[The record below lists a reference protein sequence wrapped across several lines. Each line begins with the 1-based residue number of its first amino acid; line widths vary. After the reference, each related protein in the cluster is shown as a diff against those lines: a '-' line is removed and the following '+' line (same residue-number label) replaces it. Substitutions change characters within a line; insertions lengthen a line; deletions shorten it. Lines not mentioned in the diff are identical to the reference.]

1 MSKDYEF
8 KIQSFAPDEDL
19 TDDVSKMYMDMLD
32 NLMKNKQVRNIAMT
46 GDLGIGKSTL
56 IRNYERKYPK
66 SFSRKKYVY
75 LSVTDMKVKSAGEAL
90 QNELEERLLK
100 QLLVICNKEE
110 MIGSHYR
117 PVPEKNVG
125 AIPYILAAIAILLI
139 AWALG
144 ILPYASEYT
153 YINIGAAVLAA
164 IPLFYL
170 FYKICKHYKLPSF
183 EFNFGGEKNNGN
195 AAAEHT
201 EAEETLDKNMTDIV
215 YLMERIYK
223 KSAKVLVVEDL
234 DRYGA
239 DICIPIIEKF
249 REINVLVNQ
258 RIRFLHGDKEP
269 FRFVYIL
276 KDDIFSQMMQDKNK
290 PSASQYDIFSEMP
303 QDENK
308 SSVPPSKY
316 FDGILPVV
324 PQLGHANSADYLI
337 GKREW
342 NTKYNIEE
350 DFIYDVSKYIYD
362 YRQIRA
368 IENEFNIFREVAEDK
383 IKDESKIN
391 ATELMA
397 FCIYKH
403 FYPEEYYK
411 IRTQPEQ
418 ELISYV
424 FEKEI
429 HDITTDAS
437 EYFIKNTIISNEVK
451 LPTDDRKKT
460 LFNKITIDILRYLF
474 PDNSINNVL
483 VEFDKLAKNITLEN
497 VLKIEKQLHKS
508 SAYYI
513 DFRLILA
520 IYAAICTSEDS
531 SKNEKIFEFQKKLM
545 NECDENAKNASCDN
559 AKEKFAFYYAMSL
572 VNATVGI
579 TDSPERI
586 RLAEKIKTEI
596 FDKYQTPEIAEAYA
610 MALANA
616 TCEMTDSRKIEDIA
630 EKIKTE
636 ILEKYQTPEIANQYA
651 MALVNATA
659 KMTDSDKIQEKAEII
674 NELLEKYQTPEIA
687 LQYAMALVNATIGIT
702 DSDKIQEKVD
712 IINELLEKYQT
723 PEIALRYAMALV
735 NATIGITDSDKIQ
748 EKAEIIK
755 KLLEK
760 YQTPEIAHCYSAAL
774 GNATNIMTDSGKIQ
788 EKAEII
794 KELLEKYQTPKIA
807 LEYANAL
814 VNATYEMTDTK
825 KIEDIAEKI
834 KTELLAF
841 EKYQTPEIALEYA
854 IALVNA
860 TVKIQDATKIV
871 DIAEKIKTEILEKYQ
886 TPEIALEYAKTLVN
900 ATYEMT
906 DSDKIQEKAE
916 IINELLEKYQTPEIA
931 LQYAMALV
939 NAAFKMTDTKKIVDI
954 AKKIKTK
961 ILEKYQTPEIVNQY
975 AKALAIVTD
984 KIESAEICE
993 TIADNFKNEYLS
1005 QEKYQTQ
1012 EIYENYG
1019 MILNN
1024 IAESMETSGEILNI
1038 ADRYYSEILINET
1051 YRIDKIEMI
1060 YTNILNLA
1068 AKKIPDSIN
1077 ASEIQERIRYSELNE
1092 KFERLLN
1099 ELNDPKIISEK
1110 YGTNIT
1116 Q

>member
-1 MSKDYEF
+1 MSKNKWKFE
-8 KIQSFAPDEDL
+8 IQSFAPDEKLKDP
-19 TDDVSKMYMDMLD
+19 VSKMYMKQLKVF
-32 NLMKNKQVRNIAMT
+32 MKNKHVRNIAMT

-75 LSVTDMKVKSAGEAL
+75 LSVTDMKVELDKENL
-90 QNELEERLLK
+90 QSELEERLLK

-117 PVPEKNVG
+117 PVPEKKIGLIPIILTIILSLFAAKKLECLPEIIDNAFVLIIFSIFCLF
-125 AIPYILAAIAILLI
+125 AIYYLI
-139 AWALG
+139 KKLC
-144 ILPYASEYT
+144 L
-153 YINIGAAVLAA
+153 
-164 IPLFYL
+164 
-170 FYKICKHYKLPSF
+170 HYKLPSF

-239 DICIPIIEKF
+239 DICIPIIEKL

-258 RIRFLHGDKEP
+258 RIRFLHGDREP

-368 IENEFNIFREVAEDK
+368 IENEFNIFREVAKEK

-429 HDITTDAS
+429 NRILTILNKC
-437 EYFIKNTIISNEVK
+437 FKNNPIKINEVK

-460 LFNKITIDILRYLF
+460 LFDRITIGILRYIF
-474 PDNSINNVL
+474 PDNSINDVL
-483 VEFDKLAKNITLEN
+483 DKIVSFSENMEYNKESDTYTISSKPNIFNKTKD
-497 VLKIEKQLHKS
+497 VEKQLHKS
-508 SAYYI
+508 NAYYI

-520 IYAAICTSEDS
+520 IYATLCISEDM
-531 SKNEKIFEFQKKLM
+531 NENFKIFDFQKKLFDD
-545 NECDENAKNASCDN
+545 CDENIKNASGDN
-559 AKEKFAFYYAMSL
+559 AKEKFAYYYALSMGVSSYK
-572 VNATVGI
+572 I
-579 TDSPERI
+579 FSPDIKIEI
-586 RLAEKIKTEI
+586 AEKIKTELL
-596 FDKYQTPEIAEAYA
+596 DKYPTNATAYYYTQTLANATNGMDIPDKILSIANTIENEFLKYSTSAIAYTYAIALYNAVVKITVPIQCETIAEKIKTKLLDIYQTPEIAYEYA
-610 MALANA
+610 STLGNTAFKMKETN
-616 TCEMTDSRKIEDIA
+616 RIEDIA
-630 EKIKTE
+630 EKIRT
-636 ILEKYQTPEIANQYA
+636 
-651 MALVNATA
+651 
-659 KMTDSDKIQEKAEII
+659 
-674 NELLEKYQTPEIA
+674 ELLEFEKYQTPEIA
-687 LQYAMALVNATIGIT
+687 LIYAMTLVIATSKMSDPNEGIR
-702 DSDKIQEKVD
+702 
-712 IINELLEKYQT
+712 L
-723 PEIALRYAMALV
+723 
-735 NATIGITDSDKIQ
+735 
-748 EKAEIIK
+748 
-755 KLLEK
+755 
-760 YQTPEIAHCYSAAL
+760 
-774 GNATNIMTDSGKIQ
+774 
-788 EKAEII
+788 
-794 KELLEKYQTPKIA
+794 
-807 LEYANAL
+807 
-814 VNATYEMTDTK
+814 
-825 KIEDIAEKI
+825 AEKI

-841 EKYQTPEIALEYA
+841 EKYQTP
-854 IALVNA
+854 
-860 TVKIQDATKIV
+860 K
-871 DIAEKIKTEILEKYQ
+871 IAEGYAR
-886 TPEIALEYAKTLVN
+886 ALC
-900 ATYEMT
+900 
-906 DSDKIQEKAE
+906 
-916 IINELLEKYQTPEIA
+916 
-931 LQYAMALV
+931 

-954 AKKIKTK
+954 AEKIKTE
-961 ILEKYQTPEIVNQY
+961 LLAYEKYQTPEIAEAYAMALCNAAFEMTDTKKIVDIAEKIKTEILAFEKYQTSEIAYCY
-975 AKALAIVTD
+975 AKALVNA
-984 KIESAEICE
+984 AEKMSDI
-993 TIADNFKNEYLS
+993 
-1005 QEKYQTQ
+1005 
-1012 EIYENYG
+1012 
-1019 MILNN
+1019 
-1024 IAESMETSGEILNI
+1024 
-1038 ADRYYSEILINET
+1038 
-1051 YRIDKIEMI
+1051 
-1060 YTNILNLA
+1060 
-1068 AKKIPDSIN
+1068 KKIRDIV
-1077 ASEIQERIRYSELNE
+1077 AKIKELNE
-1092 KFERLLN
+1092 KYNTPIILGVYVDVL
-1099 ELNDPKIISEK
+1099 KIAQSK
-1110 YGTNIT
+1110 KSPSTPT
-1116 Q
+1116 P

>member
-1 MSKDYEF
+1 MSKNKWKFE
-8 KIQSFAPDEDL
+8 IQSFAPDEKLKDP
-19 TDDVSKMYMDMLD
+19 VSKMYMKQLKVF
-32 NLMKNKQVRNIAMT
+32 MKNKHVRNIAMT

-75 LSVTDMKVKSAGEAL
+75 LSVTDMKVKSDEEAL

-139 AWALG
+139 AWASD

-215 YLMERIYK
+215 YLMEGIYK

-239 DICIPIIEKF
+239 DICIPIIEKL

-258 RIRFLHGDKEP
+258 RIRFLHGDREP

-316 FDGILPVV
+316 FDGILTVV

-368 IENEFNIFREVAEDK
+368 IENEFNIFREVAKDK

-418 ELISYV
+418 ELISYL
-424 FEKEI
+424 FEKKINEVLTI
-429 HDITTDAS
+429 QNKCFTTNP
-437 EYFIKNTIISNEVK
+437 IKINEVK
-451 LPTDDRKKT
+451 LPTDDKKKT
-460 LFNKITIDILRYLF
+460 LFNKITIDILRYIF
-474 PDNSINNVL
+474 PDNSINDVL
-483 VEFDKLAKNITLEN
+483 DKIVSFSEDMEYNKESDTYTISSKPNIFNKTKD
-497 VLKIEKQLHKS
+497 VEKQLHKS
-508 SAYYI
+508 NAYYI

-520 IYAAICTSEDS
+520 IYAAICTSKDS
-531 SKNEKIFEFQKKLM
+531 SKNEKVFEFQKKLM
-545 NECDENAKNASCDN
+545 DECDENAKNASGDN
-559 AKEKFAFYYAMSL
+559 AKEKFAFYYAM
-572 VNATVGI
+572 
-579 TDSPERI
+579 
-586 RLAEKIKTEI
+586 
-596 FDKYQTPEIAEAYA
+596 
-610 MALANA
+610 
-616 TCEMTDSRKIEDIA
+616 
-630 EKIKTE
+630 
-636 ILEKYQTPEIANQYA
+636 
-651 MALVNATA
+651 ALVNATYE
-659 KMTDSDKIQEKAEII
+659 MTDSD
-674 NELLEKYQTPEIA
+674 
-687 LQYAMALVNATIGIT
+687 
-702 DSDKIQEKVD
+702 
-712 IINELLEKYQT
+712 
-723 PEIALRYAMALV
+723 
-735 NATIGITDSDKIQ
+735 
-748 EKAEIIK
+748 
-755 KLLEK
+755 
-760 YQTPEIAHCYSAAL
+760 
-774 GNATNIMTDSGKIQ
+774 KIQ

-794 KELLEKYQTPKIA
+794 KELLEKYQTPEIA
-807 LEYANAL
+807 LCYAKAI
-814 VNATYEMTDTK
+814 VNATFKMTDSR

-841 EKYQTPEIALEYA
+841 EKYQTPEIALIYA
-854 IALVNA
+854 MTHVIA
-860 TVKIQDATKIV
+860 TSKISNPNEGIRL
-871 DIAEKIKTEILEKYQ
+871 AEKIKTEILAYEKYQ
-886 TPEIALEYAKTLVN
+886 TPEIA
-900 ATYEMT
+900 
-906 DSDKIQEKAE
+906 KA
-916 IINELLEKYQTPEIA
+916 
-931 LQYAMALV
+931 YAMALV
-939 NAAFKMTDTKKIVDI
+939 
-954 AKKIKTK
+954 
-961 ILEKYQTPEIVNQY
+961 
-975 AKALAIVTD
+975 IVTD
-984 KIESAEICE
+984 EIESAEICE

-1005 QEKYQTQ
+1005 QEKYQTK
-1012 EIYENYG
+1012 EIYISYG
-1019 MILNN
+1019 IIINN

-1038 ADRYYSEILINET
+1038 ADRYYNDILSNLE
-1051 YRIDKIEMI
+1051 YRTKNIEEW
-1060 YTNILNLA
+1060 YLDILNLA
-1068 AKKIPDSIN
+1068 AKKSPNGI
-1077 ASEIQERIRYSELNE
+1077 
-1092 KFERLLN
+1092 
-1099 ELNDPKIISEK
+1099 NDPEIRKCLKYPELQTAFVEK
-1110 YGTNIT
+1110 YGLEYTIT
-1116 Q
+1116 PLP

>member
-1 MSKDYEF
+1 MSKNKWKFE
-8 KIQSFAPDEDL
+8 IQSFAPDEKLKDP
-19 TDDVSKMYMDMLD
+19 VSKMYMKQLRVF
-32 NLMKNKQVRNIAMT
+32 MKNKQVRNIAMT

-75 LSVTDMKVKSAGEAL
+75 LSVTDMKVELDKENL
-90 QNELEERLLK
+90 QSELEERLLK

-215 YLMERIYK
+215 YLMEGIYK

-239 DICIPIIEKF
+239 DICIPIIEKL

-276 KDDIFSQMMQDKNK
+276 KDDIFSKMMQDKNK

-429 HDITTDAS
+429 NRILTILNKCFTTNP
-437 EYFIKNTIISNEVK
+437 IKINEVK
-451 LPTDDRKKT
+451 LPTDDKKKT
-460 LFNKITIDILRYLF
+460 LFNKITIGILRYLF

-483 VEFDKLAKNITLEN
+483 VEFNKLAKNITLEN

-520 IYAAICTSEDS
+520 IYAVKCTSKYS
-531 SKNEKIFEFQKKLM
+531 SKNEEVFEFQKKLM
-545 NECDENAKNASCDN
+545 DECDENAKNASGDN
-559 AKEKFAFYYAMSL
+559 AKEKFAFYYAM
-572 VNATVGI
+572 
-579 TDSPERI
+579 
-586 RLAEKIKTEI
+586 
-596 FDKYQTPEIAEAYA
+596 
-610 MALANA
+610 
-616 TCEMTDSRKIEDIA
+616 
-630 EKIKTE
+630 
-636 ILEKYQTPEIANQYA
+636 
-651 MALVNATA
+651 ALVNATYG
-659 KMTDSDKIQEKAEII
+659 MTDSDKIQEKAEII
-674 NELLEKYQTPEIA
+674 KELLEKYQTPEIA
-687 LQYAMALVNATIGIT
+687 LRYAKAIVNATANIKVSDEGVRLAEKIKTEILDFEKYQTPEIALEYAMALGNATYEMT
-702 DSDKIQEKVD
+702 DSVMIQEKVD

-723 PEIALRYAMALV
+723 PEIALEYAMTLI
-735 NATIGITDSDKIQ
+735 NATAKIKDSNKRIRLAEKI
-748 EKAEIIK
+748 KTEI
-755 KLLEK
+755 L
-760 YQTPEIAHCYSAAL
+760 
-774 GNATNIMTDSGKIQ
+774 DF
-788 EKAEII
+788 
-794 KELLEKYQTPKIA
+794 EKYQTPKIA
-807 LEYANAL
+807 YCYATAL
-814 VNATYEMTDTK
+814 VNATAKMTDSR

-834 KTELLAF
+834 KTEILAY
-841 EKYQTPEIALEYA
+841 EKYQTPEIAYCYVA
-854 IALVNA
+854 ALVNV
-860 TVKIQDATKIV
+860 T
-871 DIAEKIKTEILEKYQ
+871 
-886 TPEIALEYAKTLVN
+886 
-900 ATYEMT
+900 
-906 DSDKIQEKAE
+906 AE
-916 IINELLEKYQTPEIA
+916 I
-931 LQYAMALV
+931 
-939 NAAFKMTDTKKIVDI
+939 
-954 AKKIKTK
+954 
-961 ILEKYQTPEIVNQY
+961 
-975 AKALAIVTD
+975 
-984 KIESAEICE
+984 ES
-993 TIADNFKNEYLS
+993 
-1005 QEKYQTQ
+1005 
-1012 EIYENYG
+1012 
-1019 MILNN
+1019 
-1024 IAESMETSGEILNI
+1024 AESMETSDEILNI
-1038 ADRYYSEILINET
+1038 ADRYYNDILSNLE
-1051 YRIDKIEMI
+1051 YRTKNIEEE
-1060 YTNILNLA
+1060 YLDILNLA
-1068 AKKIPDSIN
+1068 AKKSPNGI
-1077 ASEIQERIRYSELNE
+1077 
-1092 KFERLLN
+1092 
-1099 ELNDPKIISEK
+1099 NDPEIRKRLKYPELQTAFVEK
-1110 YGTNIT
+1110 YGLEYTIT
-1116 Q
+1116 PLP

>member
-75 LSVTDMKVKSAGEAL
+75 LSVTDMKVELDKENL
-90 QNELEERLLK
+90 QSELEERLLK

-139 AWALG
+139 AWASD
-144 ILPYASEYT
+144 ILPYSSEYT

-183 EFNFGGEKNNGN
+183 EFNFGGENNNGN

-215 YLMERIYK
+215 YLMEGIYK

-239 DICIPIIEKF
+239 DICIPIIEKL

-276 KDDIFSQMMQDKNK
+276 KDDIFSK
-290 PSASQYDIFSEMP
+290 MP

-350 DFIYDVSKYIYD
+350 DFIYEVSKYIYD

-437 EYFIKNTIISNEVK
+437 EYFSKNTIISNEVK

-483 VEFDKLAKNITLEN
+483 VEFNKLAKNITLEN

-520 IYAAICTSEDS
+520 IYAAICAYVDS
-531 SKNEKIFEFQKKLM
+531 SKNEEVLEFQKKLM
-545 NECDENAKNASCDN
+545 NECDENAKNASGDN
-559 AKEKFAFYYAMSL
+559 AKEKFAFYYAM
-572 VNATVGI
+572 
-579 TDSPERI
+579 
-586 RLAEKIKTEI
+586 
-596 FDKYQTPEIAEAYA
+596 
-610 MALANA
+610 
-616 TCEMTDSRKIEDIA
+616 
-630 EKIKTE
+630 
-636 ILEKYQTPEIANQYA
+636 
-651 MALVNATA
+651 ALV
-659 KMTDSDKIQEKAEII
+659 
-674 NELLEKYQTPEIA
+674 
-687 LQYAMALVNATIGIT
+687 
-702 DSDKIQEKVD
+702 
-712 IINELLEKYQT
+712 
-723 PEIALRYAMALV
+723 
-735 NATIGITDSDKIQ
+735 
-748 EKAEIIK
+748 
-755 KLLEK
+755 
-760 YQTPEIAHCYSAAL
+760 
-774 GNATNIMTDSGKIQ
+774 
-788 EKAEII
+788 
-794 KELLEKYQTPKIA
+794 
-807 LEYANAL
+807 
-814 VNATYEMTDTK
+814 
-825 KIEDIAEKI
+825 
-834 KTELLAF
+834 
-841 EKYQTPEIALEYA
+841 
-854 IALVNA
+854 
-860 TVKIQDATKIV
+860 
-871 DIAEKIKTEILEKYQ
+871 
-886 TPEIALEYAKTLVN
+886 
-900 ATYEMT
+900 
-906 DSDKIQEKAE
+906 
-916 IINELLEKYQTPEIA
+916 
-931 LQYAMALV
+931 
-939 NAAFKMTDTKKIVDI
+939 
-954 AKKIKTK
+954 
-961 ILEKYQTPEIVNQY
+961 
-975 AKALAIVTD
+975 IVTD

-993 TIADNFKNEYLS
+993 TIADKFKNEYLS

-1019 MILNN
+1019 FILNN

-1051 YRIDKIEMI
+1051 YRIDKIEII

-1077 ASEIQERIRYSELNE
+1077 ASEIQERIRYSKLNE

-1099 ELNDPKIISEK
+1099 ELNDPKIIFEK

-1116 Q
+1116 P